1 MNKTLAPLS
10 IRIIYWITVISQ
22 FLLGLVIIATIAFNV
37 FIYLDIS
44 DNLQLHTQFPV
55 EIDFLEVGSLEIN
68 DQIVKVE
75 FVEANSKIHFID
87 TPRFI
92 ANKVAIA
99 MLIVSVG
106 FFYLLLIFKKFI
118 KNVKNGDTFNINN
131 IKILK
136 KLSYGL
142 VVLWAFTNIYMF
154 LLYHYIGTRIEMD
167 NIKISSNLNNY
178 SGILFAA
185 LLIWVIAHIFIKG
198 LELQEEK
205 DLTI

>member
-1 MNKTLAPLS
+1 MKKTLAPLS

-68 DQIVKVE
+68 DQIIKVE

-99 MLIVSVG
+99 MLIVSAG

-118 KNVKNGDTFNINN
+118 NNVKNGDTFTIKNIR
-131 IKILK
+131 ILK

-142 VVLWAFTNIYMF
+142 VALWAFTNIYMF

>member
-10 IRIIYWITVISQ
+10 IRIIYWITVVSQ

-68 DQIVKVE
+68 DQIIKVE

-99 MLIVSVG
+99 MLIVSAG

-142 VVLWAFTNIYMF
+142 VALWAFTNIYMF

>member
-1 MNKTLAPLS
+1 MKKSLAPLS

-22 FLLGLVIIATIAFNV
+22 YLLGLVIIAAIAFNV
-37 FIYLDIS
+37 LIYLNIS
-44 DNLQLHTQFPV
+44 DDLQLHTQFPV
-55 EIDFLEVGSLEIN
+55 EIDFLEKGSLEIN
-68 DQIVKVE
+68 DQIVEVE
-75 FVEANSKIHFID
+75 FVEASSKIHFIN

-92 ANKVAIA
+92 ANKIAFA
-99 MLIVSVG
+99 MLVVSIG
-106 FFYLLLIFKKFI
+106 FLYLLLIFKKFI
-118 KNVKNGDTFNINN
+118 KNVKSGNTFNIDN
-131 IKILK
+131 INILK

-142 VVLWAFTNIYMF
+142 VALWFFTNVYMF
-154 LLYHYIGTRIEMD
+154 LFYHYIGTRIEMD
-167 NIKISSNLNNY
+167 GVRISSNLNDY

>member
-1 MNKTLAPLS
+1 M
-10 IRIIYWITVISQ
+10 
-22 FLLGLVIIATIAFNV
+22 
-37 FIYLDIS
+37 
-44 DNLQLHTQFPV
+44 

-99 MLIVSVG
+99 MLIVSAG

-118 KNVKNGDTFNINN
+118 NNVKNGDTFTIKNIR
-131 IKILK
+131 ILK

-142 VVLWAFTNIYMF
+142 VALWAFTNIYMF

>member
-68 DQIVKVE
+68 DQIIKVE